1 MPHELIS
8 HSYKVHE
15 SWKGYQGTALEAWE
29 SCRIIPLPPWLLM
42 LGSLPVSIPAV
53 VPYLHIW
60 ICFRQRNFCFS
71 QVMSSSLL
79 EVTSEGQG
87 SITSKRL
94 SLDPAFWNSDQM
106 FEWQDHRPW
115 DEGVSWSQAL
125 GGVSGLITGLGMSVE
140 ITGLGM
146 SVGITGLGRSEG
158 ITGLGRSELITGL
171 GMSVKITGLGMSVG
185 ITGLGMRDWIT
196 GFNMSG
202 PFCLVKTGTLGT
214 RLFKCQHRHL
224 LQDLDQVRYFT
235 SLCLNFPYLWDGKN
249 NGPQYLGWLIGTSN
263 LLHL

>member
-29 SCRIIPLPPWLLM
+29 SCRIIPLPLWLLM

-60 ICFRQRNFCFS
+60 ICFRQTLLFLS
-71 QVMSSSLL
+71 GKSSSLL

-94 SLDPAFWNSDQM
+94 SLDPAFWNSDQA

-125 GGVSGLITGLGMSVE
+125 GWVLGSQA
-140 ITGLGM
+140 LGWVKG
-146 SVGITGLGRSEG
+146 SQALGEV
-158 ITGLGRSELITGL
+158 SEL
-171 GMSVKITGLGMSVG
+171 ITGLGMSVG